1 MTKRADGFDRLLLEV
16 AQLSVKLGEKQGFRR
31 PNVTEQYRVLV
42 THRPRYGCR
51 ACEEAVVQAPDP
63 LWEEVGVAFVQA
75 RPDAVLD
82 LEELRSFARSLLA
95 NYKVPKRFVPVE
107 QMPELPNGK
116 FNKVLLREQ
125 ARELAESGA
134 EGPG

>member
-1 MTKRADGFDRLLLEV
+1 MFKSGGYNVYPGEV
-16 AQLSVKLGEKQGFRR
+16 ETAIGSHPAVSA
-31 PNVTEQYRVLV
+31 V
-42 THRPRYGCR
+42 
-51 ACEEAVVQAPDP
+51 AVVQAPDP